1 MDESEAFVIVCVTAP
16 LLLHKL
22 QNLLNYESKVP
33 VREAV
38 DQLKMISRWL
48 RDPEKIDSNAISV
61 FWGFLKALHDLEDV
75 IDNLIGEIELQR
87 RNDSLKIMSPLIC
100 LRPQQRPQQDR
111 IGLISKKLD
120 KKTTSAKRV
129 MGLEN
134 LGPTTGPTTGTTSSP
149 LQPRNINYPVPD
161 DSDFVSLNDK
171 VDEVVKLLCD
181 GEMPNTIAV
190 TGAPGSGKT
199 FLTKTVYNATEFK
212 RHFDG
217 RAWVNF
223 SEDFESREF
232 LIDILTQLTWDWEF
246 LDENLSYEELKL
258 KLLNFSSNKRCLIVV
273 DDFTALEYFDRLFD
287 VCGLSSKG
295 IWLMLIGFMQDEKLA
310 SLGVKPC
317 HLIRLRS
324 LTEKEGWTLYRKKA
338 MAEETNRFKENILT
352 KCGGSPLR
360 ILIMAG
366 LLSTTKRPRVIR
378 HNIQEDFLDIWNLC
392 YQDLSSQMK
401 VCFLYFRLFPR
412 AFEIPVRRLFHLWV
426 AEGLFITL
434 PDEENMAPE
443 DLAEECLKLLI
454 RRNLIEVTKVRL
466 DGSPKT
472 CRMPTTIWDVF
483 SPKAEVLGHSHDH
496 NNIYPYGNH
505 DLSDIRRLTNYA
517 ANGIDPQF
525 YRHVQHLR
533 SYVSFNTESSGKFLD
548 ALVTP
553 GGFGLLVVLD
563 LENVYKPAMLSGTLG
578 KLLHLK
584 HLGLRRTFLDS
595 LPRSVGNLPYLETL
609 DVKHT
614 NVTSLPSSIWNA
626 KKLQHL
632 YLNENNF
639 DMSFKKIYIMSY
651 SESSLQTL
659 SGLFIGNKNVVKRY
673 LDSLRLLRKLKLT
686 FYSKS
691 VEGIASW
698 ISELKA
704 LRSLKLRSIDEFDR
718 PATLELGSLIRH
730 HELLELYLVG
740 PLTSSIKSLC
750 SPNLRVLTLS
760 ASKLGEDPMPILGKL
775 RHLNCLRL
783 FRNSHIG
790 KEMICLAEEFP
801 QLRVLKLR
809 MLENLEEWTVMKGT
823 MPLLRELEIR
833 LCPKLHPPEK
843 LPSTL
848 KDVVLINM
856 PDRFVKYVERVQVN
870 SFVKKITLPFAAL
883 PVRLIALLLL
893 LFFGISQL
901 I

>member
-1 MDESEAFVIVCVTAP
+1 M
-16 LLLHKL
+16 
-22 QNLLNYESKVP
+22 
-33 VREAV
+33 
-38 DQLKMISRWL
+38 
-48 RDPEKIDSNAISV
+48 
-61 FWGFLKALHDLEDV
+61 
-75 IDNLIGEIELQR
+75 
-87 RNDSLKIMSPLIC
+87 
-100 LRPQQRPQQDR
+100 
-111 IGLISKKLD
+111 
-120 KKTTSAKRV
+120 
-129 MGLEN
+129 
-134 LGPTTGPTTGTTSSP
+134 
-149 LQPRNINYPVPD
+149 
-161 DSDFVSLNDK
+161 
-171 VDEVVKLLCD
+171 
-181 GEMPNTIAV
+181 
-190 TGAPGSGKT
+190 
-199 FLTKTVYNATEFK
+199 
-212 RHFDG
+212 
-217 RAWVNF
+217 
-223 SEDFESREF
+223 
-232 LIDILTQLTWDWEF
+232 
-246 LDENLSYEELKL
+246 DENLSYEELKL

-273 DDFTALEYFDRLFD
+273 DDFPKLEYFNGLFD

-295 IWLMLIGFMQDEKLA
+295 IWLMLIGFQQDEELA
-310 SLGVKPC
+310 SLEVKPCFC

-324 LTEKEGWTLYRKKA
+324 LTDKESWTLFCKKA
-338 MAEETNRFKENILT
+338 PIAEETTRFKENILT
-352 KCGGSPLR
+352 SCGGSPR
-360 ILIMAG
+360 TILIMGG
-366 LLSTTKRPRVIR
+366 LLSTTRRPSIMK
-378 HNIQEDFLDIWNLC
+378 HIIDPDILDLSF
-392 YQDLSSQMK
+392 QDLSSQMK
-401 VCFLYFRLFPR
+401 VCFLYFGLFPR

-426 AEGLFITL
+426 AEGFFNTL

-483 SPKAEVLGHSHDH
+483 SSTAKVLGHSHDH
-496 NNIYPYGNH
+496 DKIFRNGHN

-525 YRHVQHLR
+525 YDQIQYLR
-533 SYVSFNTESSGKFLD
+533 SYASFNTESSGKFLD

-553 GGFGLLVVLD
+553 VGFGLLVVLD
-563 LENVYKPAMLSGTLG
+563 LENVYKPAMLSETLG

-595 LPRSVGNLPYLETL
+595 LPRSVGNLPYLQTL

-614 NVTSLPSSIWNA
+614 NMTTVPSSIRKA

-639 DMSFKKIYIMSY
+639 DMCFKKTYIWSD
-651 SESSLQTL
+651 SEIILQTL
-659 SGLFIGNKNVVKRY
+659 SGLFIGNKNVVKSY
-673 LDSLRLLRKLKLT
+673 LYTLRHLRKLKLT

-704 LRSLKLRSIDEFDR
+704 LRSLKLRSIDEFDQ
-718 PATLELGSLIRH
+718 PATLELGSLITH

-740 PLTSSIKSLC
+740 PLTRSIESLC

-783 FRNSHIG
+783 FRNSYLG
-790 KEMICLAEEFP
+790 KDMTCRAGEFP
-801 QLRVLKLR
+801 QLRVLKLW
-809 MLENLEEWTVMKGT
+809 MLENLEEWTVMEGT

-833 LCPKLHPPEK
+833 LCPKLKLPEK
-843 LPSTL
+843 LPLTL

-856 PDRFVKYVERVQVN
+856 PDGFVECAERVLVN
-870 SFVKKITLPFAAL
+870 SFVKKITLPFASL

-893 LFFGISQL
+893 LVFGISQL
-901 I
+901 T

>member
-1 MDESEAFVIVCVTAP
+1 MDGEFIIVCVTVP

-22 QNLLNYESKVP
+22 QNLLYYESKVP
-33 VREAV
+33 VGEAI
-38 DQLKMISRWL
+38 DQLERIRTRL
-48 RDPEKIDSNAISV
+48 RDIERINLDIRYQ
-61 FWGFLKALHDLEDV
+61 FWVGFLKELQDLEDV

-100 LRPQQRPQQDR
+100 LRPLHGR
-111 IGLISKKLD
+111 IGLISKKL
-120 KKTTSAKRV
+120 KKIITTSAKLF
-129 MGLEN
+129 MELEN
-134 LGPTTGPTTGTTSSP
+134 LGPTTGTTSSP
-149 LQPRNINYPVPD
+149 LQPRNLHYPVPD
-161 DSDFVSLNDK
+161 DSNFVGLNDK
-171 VDEVVKLLCD
+171 VDEVVKLLCN
-181 GEMPNTIAV
+181 GEMPNAIAV
-190 TGAPGSGKT
+190 TGKRGSGKT
-199 FLTKTVYNATEFK
+199 FLTKTVYKSTEVK
-212 RHFDG
+212 RHFDC

-223 SEDFESREF
+223 SKDFESREF

-273 DDFTALEYFDRLFD
+273 DDFPSLIYDDYPTHKCFDRLFD
-287 VCGLSSKG
+287 VCGVSSKG
-295 IWLMLIGFMQDEKLA
+295 IWLILIVFMQDKELA
-310 SLGVKPC
+310 LLEIKSCFC
-317 HLIRLRS
+317 HLIRLQS
-324 LTEKEGWTLYRKKA
+324 LTEEESWTLFCKKA
-338 MAEETNRFKENILT
+338 PIAEETTRFKENILT
-352 KCGGSPLR
+352 SCGGSPR
-360 ILIMAG
+360 TILIMEG
-366 LLSTTKRPRVIR
+366 LLSTTKRPSVIEHIIDR
-378 HNIQEDFLDIWNLC
+378 DILKLC

-412 AFEIPVRRLFHLWV
+412 AFEIPIRRLFHLWI

-434 PDEENMAPE
+434 PDEENMASE
-443 DLAEECLKLLI
+443 DLAEDCLKLLI

-483 SPKAEVLGHSHDH
+483 SRTAVILGHFHFHKD
-496 NNIYPYGNH
+496 IYRYDNR
-505 DLSDIRRLTNYA
+505 DLYDIRRLTNYA

-525 YRHVQHLR
+525 YDHIQYLR

-563 LENVYKPAMLSGTLG
+563 LENVYKPAMLSETVG

-595 LPRSVGNLPYLETL
+595 LPRSVGNLPYLQTL

-614 NVTSLPSSIWNA
+614 NMTTLPSSIWKA

-639 DMSFKKIYIMSY
+639 DMSFKRTYTG
-651 SESSLQTL
+651 SEIILQTL
-659 SGLFIGNKNVVKRY
+659 SGLFIGNKNVVKSY
-673 LDSLRLLRKLKLT
+673 LYSLRHLRKLKLT

-718 PATLELGSLIRH
+718 PATLELDSLITH
-730 HELLELYLVG
+730 HELLELHLVG
-740 PLTSSIKSLC
+740 SLTRSIESLC
-750 SPNLRVLTLS
+750 APNLRVLTLS

-775 RHLNCLRL
+775 RYLNCLRL
-783 FRNSHIG
+783 FRNSYLG
-790 KEMICLAEEFP
+790 EDMTCRAGEFP
-801 QLRVLKLR
+801 QLRVLKLW
-809 MLENLEEWTVMKGT
+809 MLEHLEKWTVMEGT
-823 MPLLRELEIR
+823 MPLLKELEIR
-833 LCPKLHPPEK
+833 LCPKLKLREK
-843 LPSTL
+843 LPLTL

-856 PDRFVKYVERVQVN
+856 PDGFVECVERVLVN
-870 SFVKKITLPFAAL
+870 SFVKKITWRFTAL
-883 PVRLIALLLL
+883 PE
-893 LFFGISQL
+893 
-901 I
+901 

>member
-1 MDESEAFVIVCVTAP
+1 MDKSEDFIVVCVTAR

-22 QNLLNYESKVP
+22 PNLRYCEPLVL
-33 VREAV
+33 VRRAMGL
-38 DQLKMISRWL
+38 LKMISTRL
-48 RDPEKIDSNAISV
+48 RYTEKMDFVHEFSR
-61 FWGFLKALHDLEDV
+61 GFLRELHDLEDF
-75 IDNLIGEIELQR
+75 IDNRIGEIELQR
-87 RNDSLKIMSPLIC
+87 RNDSPKIMSNLIC
-100 LRPQQRPQQDR
+100 LIPQLDQ
-111 IGLISKKLD
+111 IGPICDKLD
-120 KKTTSAKRV
+120 EIATSAERFIQ
-129 MGLEN
+129 LEN
-134 LGPTTGPTTGTTSSP
+134 LRSTTGTTSS
-149 LQPRNINYPVPD
+149 LRPRNLHYPVPD
-161 DSDFVSLNDK
+161 DTDFVVLIDK

-199 FLTKTVYNATEFK
+199 FLTKTVYNATKVK

-232 LIDILTQLTWDWEF
+232 LIDILTQLTRDWEF
-246 LDENLSYEELKL
+246 LDENLSAHELKS
-258 KLLNFSSNKRCLIVV
+258 KLQKFSSEKRCLIVV
-273 DDFTALEYFDRLFD
+273 DDVETLEKIFNRLFD
-287 VCGLSSKG
+287 VCGLSSEK
-295 IWLMLIGFMQDEKLA
+295 IFLVLIVSEQDEELA
-310 SLGVKPC
+310 SLDEVKPY
-317 HLIRLRS
+317 HIVRLRS
-324 LTEKEGWTLYRKKA
+324 LTDEESWTLFCKKA
-338 MAEETNRFKENILT
+338 PIAVDTTRFNKNILT
-352 KCGGSPLR
+352 NCGGSPR
-360 ILIMAG
+360 KILIMGG
-366 LLSTTKRPRVIR
+366 LLSTVRQPSVIGLK
-378 HNIQEDFLDIWNLC
+378 IQEDILNFC
-392 YQDLSSQMK
+392 YQVLSCHMK

-434 PDEENMAPE
+434 PDKENMAPE
-443 DLAEECLKLLI
+443 DLAEKCLKLLI

-472 CRMPTTIWDVF
+472 CRMPTTIWNLF
-483 SPKAEVLGHSHDH
+483 STAAEVLGHSHDR
-496 NNIYPYGNH
+496 NNDANKIYRYGQYDH
-505 DLSDIRRLTNYA
+505 HVRSDIRRLTNYA

-525 YRHVQHLR
+525 YDHIQYLR
-533 SYVSFNTESSGKFLD
+533 SYVSFNTESSDKFLD

-553 GGFGLLVVLD
+553 RRFGLLVVLD
-563 LENVYKPAMLSGTLG
+563 LENVYKPAMLSETLG

-595 LPRSVGNLPYLETL
+595 LPRSVGNLPYLQTL

-614 NVTSLPSSIWNA
+614 NITTLPSSIWKA
-626 KKLQHL
+626 KNLQHL

-639 DMSFKKIYIMSY
+639 DMSFKKTYIGSD
-651 SESSLQTL
+651 SEIILQTL
-659 SGLFIGNKNVVKRY
+659 SGLFIGNKNVVKSY
-673 LDSLRLLRKLKLT
+673 LYSLRQLRKLKLT

-718 PATLELGSLIRH
+718 PATLELGSLETH

-740 PLTSSIKSLC
+740 SLTRSIESLC

-775 RHLNCLRL
+775 SHLNCLRL
-783 FRNSHIG
+783 FRNSYLG
-790 KEMICLAEEFP
+790 KDMTCRAGEFP
-801 QLRVLKLR
+801 QLRVLKLW
-809 MLENLEEWTVMKGT
+809 MLENLEEWTVMEGT

-833 LCPKLHPPEK
+833 LCPKLKLPEK
-843 LPSTL
+843 LPLTL
-848 KDVVLINM
+848 KDVVLTNM
-856 PDRFVKYVERVQVN
+856 PDEFVECAERVLVN

-883 PVRLIALLLL
+883 PE
-893 LFFGISQL
+893 
-901 I
+901 

>member
-1 MDESEAFVIVCVTAP
+1 
-16 LLLHKL
+16 
-22 QNLLNYESKVP
+22 
-33 VREAV
+33 
-38 DQLKMISRWL
+38 
-48 RDPEKIDSNAISV
+48 
-61 FWGFLKALHDLEDV
+61 
-75 IDNLIGEIELQR
+75 
-87 RNDSLKIMSPLIC
+87 MSPLIC
-100 LRPQQRPQQDR
+100 LRPQQDR
-111 IGLISKKLD
+111 IGLISEKLD
-120 KKTTSAKRV
+120 KITTSAKRV
-129 MGLEN
+129 MELEN
-134 LGPTTGPTTGTTSSP
+134 LGPTTATTSSP
-149 LQPRNINYPVPD
+149 LQPRNLYYPPD
-161 DSDFVSLNDK
+161 DSDFVALNDK
-171 VDEVVKLLCD
+171 VDEVIKLLCD

-190 TGAPGSGKT
+190 TGAPVSGKT
-199 FLTKTVYNATEFK
+199 FLTKVVYNATEVK

-223 SEDFESREF
+223 SGDFESREF

-246 LDENLSYEELKL
+246 LDENLCYEELKL

-273 DDFTALEYFDRLFD
+273 DDFPTLEYFNRLFD

-295 IWLMLIGFMQDEKLA
+295 IWLILIVCMQDEEFA
-310 SLGVKPC
+310 SLEVKPCFC

-324 LTEKEGWTLYRKKA
+324 LTKKESWTLICK
-338 MAEETNRFKENILT
+338 MAPTVNRLLIRESLT
-352 KCGGSPLR
+352 LTTCGGSPR
-360 ILIMAG
+360 TILTMEG
-366 LLSTTKRPRVIR
+366 LLSTTKRPRVIER
-378 HNIQEDFLDIWNLC
+378 GIRENILNLC
-392 YQDLSSQMK
+392 YDDLSSRMK

-443 DLAEECLKLLI
+443 DLAEECLKLLV

-496 NNIYPYGNH
+496 NKIYRYGNH

-525 YRHVQHLR
+525 YRHIQRLR
-533 SYVSFNTESSGKFLD
+533 SYVSFNSESSRKFLD

-563 LENVYKPAMLSGTLG
+563 LENVYKPAMLSETLG

-595 LPRSVGNLPYLETL
+595 LPRSVGNLPYLETS

-614 NVTSLPSSIWNA
+614 NVTSLPSSIWKA

-639 DMSFKKIYIMSY
+639 DMSFKKTYIG
-651 SESSLQTL
+651 SEIILQTL
-659 SGLFIGNKNVVKRY
+659 SGLFIGNKNVVKSY
-673 LDSLRLLRKLKLT
+673 LYSLHHLRKLKLT

-698 ISELKA
+698 LSELNT

-718 PATLELGSLIRH
+718 PATLELGYLVTLR
-730 HELLELYLVG
+730 ELSELYLVG
-740 PLTSSIKSLC
+740 PFTISIRSLC
-750 SPNLRVLTLS
+750 ARNLKVLTLS
-760 ASKLGEDPMPILGKL
+760 ASKLEKDPMPVLGRL
-775 RHLNCLRL
+775 PYLNCLRL
-783 FRNSHIG
+783 FRNSHLG
-790 KEMICLAEEFP
+790 KDMTCPEEGFP
-801 QLRVLKLR
+801 QLRVLKLW
-809 MLENLEEWTVMKGT
+809 MLENLEEWTLMEGT

-833 LCPKLHPPEK
+833 LCPRLKQPRK
-843 LPSTL
+843 LPLTL

-856 PDRFVKYVERVQVN
+856 PDGFVECAERVLVN
-870 SFVKKITLPFAAL
+870 SFVRKITWPFAA
-883 PVRLIALLLL
+883 
-893 LFFGISQL
+893 
-901 I
+901 